1 MALNLGSGWKV
12 DYVEFNPDEK
22 KLHIFISTVK
32 GSTFECPT
40 CGNQAPIY
48 DHGRERI
55 WRHLNF
61 FQFETYIHGR
71 LPRTYCSQCN
81 GSPKTIRPNWARER
95 SGFSVYFE
103 AFVILLMKAMP
114 VKKVA
119 NLINEHDT
127 TLWPILHHSVEE
139 ARERKIFLLYNMLVL
154 MKHQEEKAT
163 SMSLFSWILKNVKLF
178 LLQKAKINIL

>member
-40 CGNQAPIY
+40 CWNQAPIY

-61 FQFETYIHGR
+61 FQFDY
-71 LPRTYCSQCN
+71 
-81 GSPKTIRPNWARER
+81 
-95 SGFSVYFE
+95 V
-103 AFVILLMKAMP
+103 
-114 VKKVA
+114 
-119 NLINEHDT
+119 
-127 TLWPILHHSVEE
+127 
-139 ARERKIFLLYNMLVL
+139 
-154 MKHQEEKAT
+154 
-163 SMSLFSWILKNVKLF
+163 
-178 LLQKAKINIL
+178 